1 MNVTINCDVAGA
13 LVPPVP
19 TLHALGLA
27 AQVHVPTHVPARGQG
42 QDRELV
48 LERGVLDLALLDP
61 GLHGRGPGPE
71 RGQGRVPGP
80 SLSAGT

>member
-13 LVPPVP
+13 LVPPFP

-27 AQVHVPTHVPARGQG
+27 ARVHVPTRVPVQGQE

-48 LERGVLDLALLDP
+48 LEPGVLDLALLDP
-61 GLHGRGPGPE
+61 GRHGRGPE
-71 RGQGRVPGP
+71 LEQGQGHVPGP
-80 SLSAGT
+80 SLSAGM

>member
-27 AQVHVPTHVPARGQG
+27 AQVRVPTRVPARGQER
-42 QDRELV
+42 DRELV
-48 LERGVLDLALLDP
+48 LEPGVLDLALLDP
-61 GLHGRGPGPE
+61 GRHGRGPGLGL
-71 RGQGRVPGP
+71 GQGHVPGP
-80 SLSAGT
+80 SLSAGM